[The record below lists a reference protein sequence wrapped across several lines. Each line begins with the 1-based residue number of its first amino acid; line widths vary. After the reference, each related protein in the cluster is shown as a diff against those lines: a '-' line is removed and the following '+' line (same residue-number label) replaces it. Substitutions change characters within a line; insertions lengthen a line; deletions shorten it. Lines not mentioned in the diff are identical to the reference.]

1 MKNTIEDLY
10 FGNIMPSE
18 RDVYQNAD
26 YKKAI
31 KEAEAVRSEF
41 EKQLTDAQKV
51 LFNSYVDKT
60 NFASVY
66 SEFSA
71 FLEGFRIAS
80 RLMAEALVPKDEEI

>member
-1 MKNTIEDLY
+1 MKNTIENLY

-18 RDVYQNAD
+18 RDVYRNVD
-26 YKKAI
+26 YKKAA
-31 KEAEAVRSEF
+31 KEAEIVRDEF

-66 SEFSA
+66 LEFTA
-71 FLEGFRIAS
+71 FLEGFRLAT
-80 RLMAEALVPKDEEI
+80 RLMAEALVQKDEEI

>member
-1 MKNTIEDLY
+1 MKKTIEDLY

-18 RDVYQNAD
+18 RDVYKNTD

-66 SEFSA
+66 SEFDS
-71 FLEGFRIAS
+71 FLSGFRIAS
-80 RLMAEALVPKDEEI
+80 RLMLESLLPLGED

>member
-1 MKNTIEDLY
+1 MKKTIEDLY

-18 RDVYQNAD
+18 RDVYHNAD

-66 SEFSA
+66 SEFDS
-71 FLEGFRIAS
+71 FLCGFRLAS
-80 RLMAEALVPKDEEI
+80 NLMAEALVPQDEE

>member
-18 RDVYQNAD
+18 RDVYRNVD
-26 YKKAI
+26 YKKAA

-51 LFNSYVDKT
+51 LFNSYVDKS

-66 SEFSA
+66 SEFDS
-71 FLEGFRIAS
+71 FLSGFRIAS

>member
-18 RDVYQNAD
+18 RDVYRNAD
-26 YKKAI
+26 YKKAA
-31 KEAEAVRSEF
+31 KDAETFREEF

-51 LFNSYVDKT
+51 LFNSYVEKA

-66 SEFSA
+66 SEFDG
-71 FLEGFRIAS
+71 FLSGFRLAS
-80 RLMAEALVPKDEEI
+80 KLMVEALLPLSED

>member
-1 MKNTIEDLY
+1 MKKTIEDLY

-18 RDVYQNAD
+18 RDVYKNTD

-51 LFNSYVDKT
+51 LFNSYVEKT

-66 SEFSA
+66 SEFDS
-71 FLEGFRIAS
+71 FLYGFRLAS
-80 RLMAEALVPKDEEI
+80 LLMVEALLPLNED

>member
-1 MKNTIEDLY
+1 MKKTIENLY

-66 SEFSA
+66 SEFDS
-71 FLEGFRIAS
+71 FLYGFRLAS
-80 RLMAEALVPKDEEI
+80 NLMVEALAPQDEE

>member
-66 SEFSA
+66 SEFDA
-71 FLEGFRIAS
+71 FLAGFRIAS
-80 RLMAEALVPKDEEI
+80 RLMVEALLPTSED

>member
-1 MKNTIEDLY
+1 MKNTIENLY

-18 RDVYQNAD
+18 RDVYRNVD
-26 YKKAI
+26 YKKAA
-31 KEAEAVRSEF
+31 KEAETVRDEF

-66 SEFSA
+66 LEFTA
-71 FLEGFRIAS
+71 FLEGFRLAT
-80 RLMAEALVPKDEEI
+80 RLMAEALVQKDEEI

>member
-1 MKNTIEDLY
+1 MKKTIEDLY

-18 RDVYQNAD
+18 RDVYQNTD

-41 EKQLTDAQKV
+41 EKQLTDTQKV

-66 SEFSA
+66 SEFDG
-71 FLEGFRIAS
+71 FLSGFRLGSKLIV
-80 RLMAEALVPKDEEI
+80 EALLPLSED